1 MVFPRKFSMTPKK
14 LKKMI
19 RAARGEIP
27 ADLVLQGGRV
37 VNVFTCEIM
46 ETDVALAEGT
56 IVGLG
61 AYEGQEV
68 FDCRRRFIVP
78 GFIDSHLHVES
89 TLLTP
94 AHLASVLLPLGT
106 TTVISDPHE
115 IANVLGL
122 RGIDFMLQDSAD
134 LPLQYYWMAPSCVP
148 ATSLETAGAI
158 LGKKDLLPLRRHPR
172 VLGLGEMMNFPG
184 VIRQDPAVLEK
195 LIAFRNGIID
205 GHAPL
210 LTGKDLCAYRAG
222 GPRSDH
228 ECTRLSEAKEKLS
241 LGLKI
246 MIREGS
252 LAKNLKELLP
262 LVMTCNARNFLLVT
276 DDRHPDDLVREG
288 HINHLLRQA
297 IGQGLNPLLAV
308 QMATLNAAETFGLRD
323 LGAVAPGYQADLTVL
338 KTMAGMEVEAVFK
351 RGTLV
356 ARDGDYIGPS
366 IKTDYRRQS
375 RTMSIVNLTPERFEI
390 PIRGNRAHLI
400 EIIPDQILSRHGRA
414 EVHSRDGRLWLDPEE
429 DVVLLACVERH
440 HGSGNVGLGLVK
452 GFGLRQGALAS
463 SVSHDSHHIVV
474 IGRDPAEMFLAV
486 KTIEALNG
494 GLVVVN
500 GREVTAQL
508 PLPIAGLMS
517 DQPLKT
523 VIEQKDHLLKAA
535 AATGCQAANPFMA
548 LSFLALPVIPELR
561 ITDRGLVDVNRMEII
576 PLFVE

>member
-1 MVFPRKFSMTPKK
+1 MTPKK
-14 LKKMI
+14 LKKII

-27 ADLVLQGGRV
+27 ADLVLKSGRV
-37 VNVFTCEIM
+37 VNVFTCEIV

-61 AYEGQEV
+61 AYEGREV

-78 GFIDSHLHVES
+78 GFIDGHFHVES

-94 AHLASVLLPLGT
+94 AHLAPVLLPLGT
-106 TTVISDPHE
+106 TTLISDPHE

-122 RGIDFMLQDSAD
+122 KGLSFMLQDSAN
-134 LPLQYYWMAPSCVP
+134 LPLEYYWMAPSCVP
-148 ATSLETAGAI
+148 ATPLETAGAV
-158 LGKKDLLPLRRHPR
+158 LGVKDLLPLRRHPR
-172 VLGLGEMMNFPG
+172 ILGLGEMMNFPG

-195 LIAFRNGIID
+195 LVAFRKGIID

-252 LAKNLKELLP
+252 LAKNLKDLLP

-288 HINHLLRQA
+288 HINYALRQA
-297 IGQGLNPLLAV
+297 VGLGLNPLLAF
-308 QMATLNAAETFGLRD
+308 QMATLNAAEAFGLRH
-323 LGAVAPGYQADLTVL
+323 LGAVAPGYQADLIVL
-338 KTMAGMEVEAVFK
+338 KTIAGLEVEAVFK

-356 ARDGDYIGPS
+356 ARDGEYIGPS
-366 IKTDYRRQS
+366 IKTDYREQGRS
-375 RTMSIVNLTPERFEI
+375 MSIHNLTPERFEV
-390 PIRGNRAHLI
+390 PIRGNRAEVI
-400 EIIPDQILSRHGRA
+400 ELIPDQILSRHIQA
-414 EVHSRDGRLWLDPEE
+414 EVLSRDGKLRLDPEK
-429 DVVLLACVERH
+429 DLVLLACVERH
-440 HGSGNVGLGLVK
+440 HRSGNVGLGLVK
-452 GFGLRQGALAS
+452 GFGLQRGALAS
-463 SVSHDSHHIVV
+463 SVSHDSHQIVV
-474 IGRDPAEMFLAV
+474 LGREPAEMFLAV
-486 KTIEALNG
+486 KTVEALSG
-494 GLVVVN
+494 GLVVVS
-500 GREVTAQL
+500 GGEVTAQL

-523 VIEQKDHLLKAA
+523 VIEQKNRLLKAA
-535 AATGCQAANPFMA
+535 ADTGCHGANPFMA

-561 ITDRGLVDVNRMEII
+561 LTDRGLVDVNRMEII
-576 PLFVE
+576 PLFSDDS

>member
-1 MVFPRKFSMTPKK
+1 MTPKK
-14 LKKMI
+14 LKRII
-19 RAARGEIP
+19 RAARGEVP
-27 ADLVLQGGRV
+27 ADLVLKGGRV
-37 VNVFTCEIM
+37 VNVFTCEIV

-61 AYEGQEV
+61 DYEGREV
-68 FDCRRRFIVP
+68 FDCRRRFVVP
-78 GFIDSHLHVES
+78 GFIDGHLHVES

-94 AHLASVLLPLGT
+94 AHLAPVLLPLGT

-115 IANVLGL
+115 IANVLG
-122 RGIDFMLQDSAD
+122 REGMAFMLRDSAG
-134 LPLQYYWMAPSCVP
+134 LPLEYYWMAPSCVP
-148 ATSLETAGAI
+148 ATALETAGAV
-158 LGKKDLLPLRRHPR
+158 LEEKDLLPLRRHPR

-184 VIRQDPAVLEK
+184 VIRQDPAVLKK
-195 LIAFRNGIID
+195 LIAFRKGIID

-210 LTGKDLCAYRAG
+210 LTGKDLCAYRTG
-222 GPRSDH
+222 GPCSDH

-288 HINHLLRQA
+288 HINYLLRQA
-297 IGQGLNPLLAV
+297 IGLGLNPLLAF
-308 QMATLNAAETFGLRD
+308 QMATLNTAEHFGLRH

-338 KTMAGMEVEAVFK
+338 KTIPGMEVEAVFK

-356 ARDGDYIGPS
+356 ARNGEYIGPS
-366 IKTDYRRQS
+366 IKTDYREQHRPLS
-375 RTMSIVNLTPERFEI
+375 VPNLTPGRFEI
-390 PIRGNRAHLI
+390 PVRGNRAQVI
-400 EIIPDQILSRHGRA
+400 ELIPDQILSRHIQA
-414 EVHSRDGRLWLDPEE
+414 KIHSRDGKLWLDPEE
-429 DVVLLACVERH
+429 DLIRLAVVERH
-440 HGSGNVGLGLVK
+440 QGSGNVGLGLVK
-452 GFGLRQGALAS
+452 GFGLQRGALAS
-463 SVSHDSHHIVV
+463 SVSHDSHQIVV

-486 KTIEALNG
+486 KAIEALNG

-523 VIEQKDHLLKAA
+523 VIDQKDRLIKAA
-535 AATGCQAANPFMA
+535 AATGCHGANPFMA

-561 ITDRGLVDVNRMEII
+561 ITDRGLVDVSRMEII

>member
-1 MVFPRKFSMTPKK
+1 MTPKK
-14 LKKMI
+14 LKKII

-27 ADLVLQGGRV
+27 ADLVLKGGRMD
-37 VNVFTCEIM
+37 NVFTCEIV

-61 AYEGQEV
+61 TYEGREV

-78 GFIDSHLHVES
+78 GFIEGHFHVES
-89 TLLTP
+89 SLLTP
-94 AHLASVLLPLGT
+94 AHLAPVLLPLGT
-106 TTVISDPHE
+106 TTLICDPHE

-122 RGIDFMLQDSAD
+122 KGMAFMLQDSAD
-134 LPLQYYWMAPSCVP
+134 LPLEYYWMAPSCVP
-148 ATSLETAGAI
+148 ATPLETAGAI

-172 VLGLGEMMNFPG
+172 ILGLGEMMNFPG

-195 LIAFRNGIID
+195 VIAFRNGIID

-210 LTGKDLCAYRAG
+210 LTGKDLCAYRAA
-222 GPRSDH
+222 GPGSDH

-288 HINHLLRQA
+288 HINYLLRQA
-297 IGQGLNPLLAV
+297 IGLGLNPVLAV
-308 QMATLNAAETFGLRD
+308 QMATLNAAETFGLRH
-323 LGAVAPGYQADLTVL
+323 LGAVAPGYQADLAVL
-338 KTMAGMEVEAVFK
+338 KTIAGMEVEAVFK

-356 ARDGDYIGPS
+356 ARNGEYIGPS
-366 IKTDYRRQS
+366 ITTDYREQR
-375 RTMSIVNLTPERFEI
+375 RPISIMNLTPDRFVI
-390 PIRGNRAHLI
+390 PTRGNRAQVI
-400 EIIPDQILSRHGRA
+400 ELIPDQILTRHLQA
-414 EVHSRDGRLWLDPEE
+414 EIHSRDGKLWLDPEE
-429 DVVLLACVERH
+429 DLVLLACVERH

-452 GFGLRQGALAS
+452 GFGLQQGALAS
-463 SVSHDSHHIVV
+463 SVSHDSHQIVV
-474 IGRDPAEMFLAV
+474 IGRDPEEMFLAV
-486 KTIEALNG
+486 KTIESLNG
-494 GLVVVN
+494 GLVVVC

-523 VIEQKDHLLKAA
+523 VIAQQDRLLQAA
-535 AATGCQAANPFMA
+535 AATGCQRANPFLA

-576 PLFVE
+576 PLFAE

>member
-1 MVFPRKFSMTPKK
+1 MTSKK
-14 LKKMI
+14 LKKII

-27 ADLVLQGGRV
+27 ADLVLKGGRV
-37 VNVFTCEIM
+37 VNVFTCEIV

-56 IVGLG
+56 IIGLG
-61 AYEGQEV
+61 DYEGREV
-68 FDCRRRFIVP
+68 FDCRRQFIVP
-78 GFIDSHLHVES
+78 GFIDGHLHVES

-94 AHLASVLLPLGT
+94 AHLAPVLLPLGT
-106 TTVISDPHE
+106 TTLISDPHE

-122 RGIDFMLQDSAD
+122 QGLAFMLQDSAD
-134 LPLQYYWMAPSCVP
+134 LPLDYYWMAPSCVP
-148 ATSLETAGAI
+148 ATPLETAGAV

-184 VIRQDPAVLEK
+184 VIRQDPAVLKK
-195 LIAFRNGIID
+195 LIAFQKGIID

-222 GPRSDH
+222 GPCSDH
-228 ECTRLSEAKEKLS
+228 ECSNLSEAKEKLA
-241 LGLKI
+241 LGMKI

-252 LAKNLKELLP
+252 LAKNLKALLP

-288 HINHLLRQA
+288 HINYLLRQA
-297 IGQGLNPLLAV
+297 IGLGLNPLLAF
-308 QMATLNAAETFGLRD
+308 QMATLNPAEHFGLRH

-338 KTMAGMEVEAVFK
+338 KTIAGMEVEAVFK

-356 ARDGDYIGPS
+356 ARNGEYVGPS
-366 IKTDYRRQS
+366 IKTEYREQP
-375 RTMSIVNLTPERFEI
+375 RTMSIRNLTPERFEI
-390 PIRGNRAHLI
+390 PIRGNRAQVI
-400 EIIPDQILSRHGRA
+400 ELIPDQILSRRLQV
-414 EVHSRDGRLWLDPEE
+414 EIHSRDGKLWLDPEE
-429 DVVLLACVERH
+429 DLVLLACVERH
-440 HGSGNVGLGLVK
+440 QGSGNVGQGLVK

-486 KTIEALNG
+486 KTVEALNG
-494 GLVVVN
+494 GLVVVR
-500 GREVTAQL
+500 GGEVRAQL

-523 VIEQKDHLLKAA
+523 VIEQKDLLLQAA
-535 AATGCQAANPFMA
+535 AAAGCQAPNPFMA
-548 LSFLALPVIPELR
+548 LSFLTLSVIPELR
-561 ITDRGLVDVNRMEII
+561 ITDRGLVDVKRMEII
-576 PLFVE
+576 PLFIEG

>member
-1 MVFPRKFSMTPKK
+1 MTPKK
-14 LKKMI
+14 LKKII

-27 ADLVLQGGRV
+27 ADLVLKGGRV
-37 VNVFTCEIM
+37 VNVFTCEIV
-46 ETDVALAEGT
+46 ETDVALTEGT

-78 GFIDSHLHVES
+78 GFIDGHFHVES

-94 AHLASVLLPLGT
+94 AHLAPVLLPLGT
-106 TTVISDPHE
+106 TTLISDPHE

-122 RGIDFMLQDSAD
+122 PGIAFMLQDSRN
-134 LPLQYYWMAPSCVP
+134 LPLEYYWMAPSCVP
-148 ATSLETAGAI
+148 ATSLETAGAV
-158 LGKKDLLPLRRHPR
+158 LEMKDLLPLRRHPR
-172 VLGLGEMMNFPG
+172 ILGLGEMMNFPG
-184 VIRQDPAVLEK
+184 VIRQDPAVLKK
-195 LIAFRNGIID
+195 LIAFRKGIID

-228 ECTRLSEAKEKLS
+228 ECTLLSEAKEKLS
-241 LGLKI
+241 LGLRI

-252 LAKNLKELLP
+252 LAKNLNELLP

-288 HINHLLRQA
+288 HINYVLRQA
-297 IGQGLNPLLAV
+297 VGLGLNPLLAV
-308 QMATLNAAETFGLRD
+308 QMATLNAAEHFGLRH
-323 LGAVAPGYQADLTVL
+323 LGAVAPGYQADLAVI
-338 KTMAGMEVEAVFK
+338 KTIPGLEVEAVFK

-356 ARDGDYIGPS
+356 ARNGAYVGPS
-366 IKTDYRRQS
+366 IKTDYREQGRPL
-375 RTMSIVNLTPERFEI
+375 SIKDLTPERFEI
-390 PIRGNRAHLI
+390 PIQGKRAQVI
-400 EIIPDQILSRHGRA
+400 ELIPDQILTRRFQA
-414 EVHSRDGRLWLDPEE
+414 EIHSRDGKLRLEPEE
-429 DVVLLACVERH
+429 DLVILACVERH
-440 HGSGNVGLGLVK
+440 QGSGNVGLGLVK

-463 SVSHDSHHIVV
+463 SVAHDSHQIVV
-474 IGRDPAEMFLAV
+474 IGRDPTEMFLAV
-486 KTIEALNG
+486 KTVEALKG
-494 GLVVVN
+494 GLVVVG

-523 VIEQKDHLLKAA
+523 VIEQKDRLLKAA
-535 AATGCQAANPFMA
+535 AALGCQADNPFMA

-561 ITDRGLVDVNRMEII
+561 LTDRGLVDVRRMEII